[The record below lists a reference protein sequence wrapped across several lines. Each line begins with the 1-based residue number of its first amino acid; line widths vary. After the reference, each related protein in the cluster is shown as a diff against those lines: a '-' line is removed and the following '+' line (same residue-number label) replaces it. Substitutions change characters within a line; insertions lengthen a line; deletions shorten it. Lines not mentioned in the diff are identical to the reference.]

1 MRDAIGRRFATLDAR
16 LRALRLPPW
25 PAALTGAGAGALVG
39 LAMVKN
45 MVDHQ
50 VFTQPHQDVIAGA
63 LLFLLWTAIGAVSGL
78 TVLAAED
85 DAGRPEPGS

>member
-1 MRDAIGRRFATLDAR
+1 MRGRIRHHLAALDAW
-16 LRALRLPPW
+16 LRALRLPSW
-25 PAALTGAGAGALVG
+25 PAALAGAGAGALVG

-78 TVLAAED
+78 TVLAPED
-85 DAGRPEPGS
+85 DAGGPEVGS

>member
-1 MRDAIGRRFATLDAR
+1 MRGHLRHHLAALDAW
-16 LRALRLPPW
+16 LRALRLPSW
-25 PAALTGAGAGALVG
+25 PAALAGTGAGALVG

-63 LLFLLWTAIGAVSGL
+63 LLFLIWTAIGAVSGL
-78 TVLAAED
+78 TVLAPED
-85 DAGRPEPGS
+85 DAGGPGPGS